1 MAAYV
6 ITDYK
11 TDPGPAADVLAAME
25 TYLETKDST
34 TNPIVMCTVVQIG
47 PNRFQGVILHQGT

>member
-11 TDPGPAADVLAAME
+11 TDPGDAASVLAAME
-25 TYLETKDST
+25 TYIETKDST
-34 TNPIVMCTVVQIG
+34 NNPMVMVTVVQIG
-47 PNRFQGVILHQGT
+47 PNRFQGLILHQGA

>member
-6 ITDYK
+6 ITEYK
-11 TDPGPAADVLAAME
+11 TDVGKAADVLAQME

-34 TNPIVMCTVVQIG
+34 TNPIVMCTVVNVGGIAC
-47 PNRFQGVILHQGT
+47 QGLILHQGA